1 MRNVRGFSLIEFV
14 VALFVTAVAIFGFVA
29 LQGRSQL
36 AALEVLQRDEALRL
50 AQNMAEYIQ
59 GNAEV
64 AGCYAFSSNGTAYVG
79 TGYSG
84 TITCGAFGTISS
96 RAQPERDLVSWSNAL
111 KGQLELDGTTAV
123 GSLVDARGC
132 VYGPSETYD
141 ASGNLVSS
149 TDFYE
154 IVVAYQGASA
164 TIVPSA
170 TCGDGLYGTDTFRR
184 AVRLYVRLAELD
196 G

>member
-1 MRNVRGFSLIEFV
+1 MKRERGFSLIEFL
-14 VALFVTAVAIFGFVA
+14 VALFVTAVAILGFVA

-84 TITCGAFGTISS
+84 TFSCAAFGTIAT
-96 RAQPERDLVSWSNAL
+96 RLQPVRDITMWDNAL
-111 KGQLELDGTTAV
+111 KGRGELDGTDAV

-132 VYGPSETYD
+132 VYGPTETYD
-141 ASGNLVSS
+141 AGGNLVSS

-170 TCGDGLYGTDTFRR
+170 TCGNGLYGTDTFRR
-184 AVRLYVRLAELD
+184 AVRLYVRVAELD